1 MAMSK
6 RTMDFGLIATG
17 VGLWY
22 MGAKVFTDHH
32 LNVAAGYHDDFQ
44 HRYANAI
51 GTTATLGGLG
61 LVVYGT
67 YRVNPSWGKGLGA
80 ILGGLIAW
88 NIYKHKQG
96 EPLISLSPLPSPSL
110 HGGA

>member
-1 MAMSK
+1 MSMTK

-17 VGLWY
+17 IGLWY
-22 MGAKVFTDHH
+22 VGAKVFTDHH
-32 LNVAAGYHDDFQ
+32 VAVASGFHDDFQ

-51 GTTATLGGLG
+51 GTAATLGGLG
-61 LVVYGT
+61 LLVAGT

-80 ILGGLIAW
+80 ILGGLVAW
-88 NIYKHKQG
+88 NIYKHKKG